1 MSKYDL
7 KFPIEVN
14 GSTISS
20 VTIRRP
26 KGGDMVAIGD
36 QVADLMKFYSVNAKA
51 VQLFADAA
59 ATGEEVDPELI
70 GAEMTPPGSKVF
82 AAMIAIVGR
91 LAGIGEAAAELDV
104 TDLQDIAAKA
114 LSTGEAPGR
123 GEAKTGGE

>member
-1 MSKYDL
+1 
-7 KFPIEVN
+7 
-14 GSTISS
+14 
-20 VTIRRP
+20 
-26 KGGDMVAIGD
+26 MVAIGD